1 VLRVVAAG
9 EGGTGTEADDTAVR
23 MKLIAITGYG
33 RDADLA
39 LAREAG
45 FDGHMVKPC
54 DLDELEKMMAEPEL
68 RM

>member
-1 VLRVVAAG
+1 VFRVEAASKDG
-9 EGGTGTEADDTAVR
+9 VGTGEVGER

-33 RDADLA
+33 REDDIA

-54 DLDELEKMMAEPEL
+54 DMERLEEMMATPSL
-68 RM
+68 GM